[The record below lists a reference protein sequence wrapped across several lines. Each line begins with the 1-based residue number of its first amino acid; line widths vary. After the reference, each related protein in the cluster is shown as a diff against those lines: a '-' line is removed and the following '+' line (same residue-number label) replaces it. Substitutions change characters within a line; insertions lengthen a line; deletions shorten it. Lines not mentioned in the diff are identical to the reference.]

1 MNSGLQLVTSRQW
14 SRHKLRLAL
23 TVLGIALG
31 VAVFF
36 AVRMTNTTL
45 VDSLNSTIE
54 KLAGK
59 ATLQVAAGDI
69 GFPAEVLKTVR
80 ESSAVLIA
88 EPVSET
94 IVNTIE
100 PANEKLLVLGLDT
113 SSDLKLYSDLF
124 EEGDM
129 AVKNPLAFTSRSDS
143 IAVTRKF
150 AVRLG
155 LKDGS
160 KLRVQTQGG

>member
-23 TVLGIALG
+23 TTLGIALG

-36 AVRMTNTTL
+36 AIRTTNITL

-59 ATLQVAAGDI
+59 STLEVAAGDV
-69 GFPAEVLKTVR
+69 GFPASVLATVR
-80 ESSAVLIA
+80 QTKGVELA

-94 IVNTIE
+94 IVNTVE

-124 EEGDM
+124 E
-129 AVKNPLAFTSRSDS
+129 
-143 IAVTRKF
+143 
-150 AVRLG
+150 
-155 LKDGS
+155 
-160 KLRVQTQGG
+160 